1 MPITDKFIVSAPSR
15 AALAAVMLQAGI
27 HVWTE
32 TGPQAV
38 APNLTSYCG
47 SEVDGTAHIFV
58 VLTVKDQATLDAV
71 KAVIGLQN
79 INTAQAPLRLLA
91 GGLAPKDESY
101 PMAAVSAALEK
112 RGEMTLWRSAIE
124 AVAVKTGD
132 KAVFY
137 RWEKALAVTMA
148 EPWFVAIVDEFAV
161 LKPLPNQAAR
171 VAWFTALKTMA
182 TAMAAQ
188 SSSPV

>member
-15 AALAAVMLQAGI
+15 AALGAVMLQSGI

-32 TGPQAV
+32 NGPQAV

-47 SEVDGTAHIFV
+47 IDVDGTAHIFV
-58 VLTVKDQATLDAV
+58 VITVNDKATLDAI

-79 INTAQAPLRLLA
+79 INTAQAPLRLLS
-91 GGLAPKDESY
+91 GGLAPKEESY